1 MKKIF
6 ILILIAASYQTYAQ
20 VNAELNKFIL
30 QSFSYYP
37 KIQELNKTTEIA
49 ELKVDIARS
58 NYLPNLNGTGTYS
71 YINPVSQTVI
81 PISAT
86 ETKKLQF
93 QPNNN
98 YNANAGLNQLIWD
111 FGKTKA
117 QVEKAKADLLTT
129 KQTADAAKLQLA
141 SQVTGIYYS
150 MIYLKKVIQLQD
162 TIIAFYETNQKIV
175 EGKIKQGDALQIDL
189 INIQNT
195 IDQEKN
201 RKIDFERQFERQVA
215 LMTFTTGQANL
226 PAVTEFDFT
235 GLTSRELNIDNNP
248 DLLAANQRLYGA
260 QADSR
265 LAQSNKLPSLTFQA
279 SAGMKNGYQPDLN
292 EMRFNY
298 LAGATLTVPIFQGH
312 RLYKSAVV
320 ANKSI
325 ELSEIA
331 KVNTINT
338 LQKDWQS
345 AMADLKASE
354 EQVKNTETQINAS
367 NEALRLTQVRFNRG
381 VVTYL
386 DLVFASTNVQRAYM
400 TQLQYKYQ
408 ATLAMAELA
417 RVQGVKFW
425 QE

>member
-6 ILILIAASYQTYAQ
+6 ILILIAASYQSYAQ
-20 VNAELNKFIL
+20 VNAELNKLIL

-58 NYLPNLNGTGTYS
+58 NYLPTVNGTGTYS
-71 YINPVSQTVI
+71 YVNPVSQTVI

-98 YNANAGLNQLIWD
+98 YNVNAGLNQLIWD

-150 MIYLKKVIQLQD
+150 MIYLRKAIQLQD
-162 TIIAFYETNQKIV
+162 TVIAFYETNQKII
-175 EGKIKQGDALQIDL
+175 EGKINQGDALQIDL

-201 RKIDFERQFERQVA
+201 KKIDFERQFERQVA
-215 LMTFTTGQANL
+215 LMTFTTGQANS
-226 PAVTEFDFT
+226 PSATEFDFT
-235 GLTSRELNIDNNP
+235 GLTSRELNIENNP
-248 DLLAANQRLYGA
+248 DLMAANQRLYGA

-292 EMRFNY
+292 ELRFNY
-298 LAGATLTVPIFQGH
+298 LAGATLTVPIFQGY
-312 RLYKSAVV
+312 RLHKNAVV
-320 ANKSI
+320 ARKSI
-325 ELSEIA
+325 ELNEIA
-331 KVNTINT
+331 KTNTTNT

-354 EQVKNTETQINAS
+354 EQLKNTETQIKAS
-367 NEALRLTQVRFNRG
+367 NEALRLTQIRFNRG

-386 DLVFASTNVQRAYM
+386 DLVFASTNVQRAIM

-417 RVQGVKFW
+417 RIQGVKFW